1 VRVVSL
7 ICGSVL
13 VVYGAIAGVGLGAL
27 KAAQP
32 KIKPPP
38 IAKVPKP
45 QAGPKPAAKQANK
58 QAAKAVPADQLEKLL
73 KMSPEEREKN
83 LSKYPPA
90 QRQNLE
96 NRLNNLDKLSP
107 EDRAQRLD
115 RARRLESLPPA
126 RRQAVTQEVQSIRQ
140 LPTVK
145 ERRAAINSPEFQKNY
160 SPEEQQLIREQ
171 FPGAAK

>member
-1 VRVVSL
+1 VRVASL

-13 VVYGAIAGVGLGAL
+13 IVYGAIAGAGLGVL

-38 IAKVPKP
+38 VSKLPKP
-45 QAGPKPAAKQANK
+45 QAAPKPAARP
-58 QAAKAVPADQLEKLL
+58 AAKAVPADQLEKLL
-73 KMSPEEREKN
+73 NMSPEEREKN

-90 QRQNLE
+90 QRQNLQ

-115 RARRLESLPPA
+115 RTRRLESLPPA
-126 RRQAVTQEVQSIRQ
+126 RRQAVTQQVQSIRQ

-145 ERRAAINSPEFQKNY
+145 ERRAAINSPEFQKNF

>member
-13 VVYGAIAGVGLGAL
+13 VVYGLAGVRLDAG
-27 KAAQP
+27 QP
-32 KIKPPP
+32 KVKPPP
-38 IAKVPKP
+38 PA
-45 QAGPKPAAKQANK
+45 KPAKPPAQPKQANK
-58 QAAKAVPADQLEKLL
+58 QGAPKPVPADELEKML

-107 EDRAQRLD
+107 DERAKRLD

-126 RRQAVTQEVQSIRQ
+126 RRQAVNQQIQSIRQ
-140 LPTVK
+140 LPPGAP
-145 ERRAAINSPEFQKNY
+145 RRAALHNPEFEKNF
-160 SPEEQQLIREQ
+160 SPDEQQLIREQ

>member
-7 ICGSVL
+7 ICGSML
-13 VVYGAIAGVGLGAL
+13 VVYGLAGVRLEAG
-27 KAAQP
+27 QP
-32 KIKPPP
+32 KVKPPP
-38 IAKVPKP
+38 PAKPVKP
-45 QAGPKPAAKQANK
+45 QAGNK
-58 QAAKAVPADQLEKLL
+58 QGAPKQVPADQLEKLL

-96 NRLNNLDKLSP
+96 NRLGNLDKLSP
-107 EDRAQRLD
+107 DERAKRLD

-126 RRQAVTQEVQSIRQ
+126 RRQAVNQQIQSIRQ
-140 LPTVK
+140 LPTVR
-145 ERRAAINSPEFQKNY
+145 ERRAALNSPEFERNY